1 MYTFLVAQAAIHR
14 VLEGLNL
21 PRSGSLS
28 PSNSKGTISTVRCDD
43 QSAVSHGETYT
54 VKDDYSR
61 F

>member
-14 VLEGLNL
+14 VLEGLNCL
-21 PRSGSLS
+21 EVAVYHL
-28 PSNSKGTISTVRCDD
+28 IIRCDD

-54 VKDDYSR
+54 VKDHYIR